1 LVGFVIPSGTP
12 RTIVQKI
19 QSDTAR
25 VLANPEVKKRIEDLG
40 MEVIASRPEQFD
52 DFIQSEIRKW
62 KRVITDAKIE
72 LE

>member
-1 LVGFVIPSGTP
+1 VIPSGTP
-12 RTIVQKI
+12 RPIVQKI

-62 KRVITDAKIE
+62 KRVIADAKIE

>member
-1 LVGFVIPSGTP
+1 
-12 RTIVQKI
+12 
-19 QSDTAR
+19 
-25 VLANPEVKKRIEDLG
+25 